1 MNVKMNC
8 RNVWCYLWICC
19 IVIITVQVGVVY
31 SDVGEDQTA
40 KFDKHES
47 YRDIFPLSKHNF
59 TQKVLKHEDAWVVLF
74 HKGSIK
80 RTWKT
85 LAVSLRGVISFG
97 MINVNEEPELL
108 HKLGYDLQTG
118 HEARVYPYG
127 SKATKEKYSLESS
140 SPNEIKT
147 EAVKSIP
154 NYILDVKN
162 MGIEDFLVDSFM
174 SVPSR
179 FPLIIFTDSQE
190 IQPMFKSL
198 CLRLERYYNF
208 GHMVQPG
215 MSDLKQLGIE
225 NVYLDM
231 PSVMVLTTETTDIQD
246 PKFNAIQY
254 MKSTYGE
261 ISYPNVL
268 KFLININRKFRHLLA
283 GDNMSNNKNK
293 VEMTEVLEKES
304 EKFDIL
310 ESPQVHI
317 NVHSDRDFVVDNFI
331 ESKLVDEL

>member
-1 MNVKMNC
+1 
-8 RNVWCYLWICC
+8 
-19 IVIITVQVGVVY
+19 
-31 SDVGEDQTA
+31 
-40 KFDKHES
+40 
-47 YRDIFPLSKHNF
+47 
-59 TQKVLKHEDAWVVLF
+59 
-74 HKGSIK
+74 
-80 RTWKT
+80 
-85 LAVSLRGVISFG
+85 
-97 MINVNEEPELL
+97 
-108 HKLGYDLQTG
+108 
-118 HEARVYPYG
+118 
-127 SKATKEKYSLESS
+127 
-140 SPNEIKT
+140 
-147 EAVKSIP
+147 
-154 NYILDVKN
+154 

-190 IQPMFKSL
+190 IQPMFKTL

-215 MSDLKQLGIE
+215 MSELKQLGIE

-268 KFLININRKFRHLLA
+268 KFLINVNRKFRHLLA
-283 GDNMSNNKNK
+283 GDNMSNNKNE
-293 VEMTEVLEKES
+293 VEMSEVLEKES

-317 NVHSDRDFVVDNFI
+317 NVHSDKDFVVDNFI
-331 ESKLVDEL
+331 ESKLDDEL